1 MAPKKKVEATVEPW
15 MLGRFSRSLKVGLVG
30 MPNVGKSTLYN
41 TLSKSHHSK
50 TANVPFCTIDPS
62 ETRAYMEDERFDWLV
77 AKDKPANEVRAFVTV
92 VDIAGLIK
100 GASKGEGLG
109 NAFLSHI
116 KSVDGIIHVMR
127 AFEDDDVI
135 HAEDKVDPVRDI
147 ETICSEL
154 RIKDID
160 FLEGVI
166 DQHMKKERSEAAKT
180 PQAKKR
186 WEENLASYNKILEFM
201 QA

>member
-1 MAPKKKVEATVEPW
+1 MDAGSFLEVA
-15 MLGRFSRSLKVGLVG
+15 KVGMVG

-41 TLSKSHHSK
+41 SLSKSHHSK

-62 ETRAYMEDERFDWLV
+62 ETRAWLEDERFDWLV
-77 AKDKPANEVRAFVTV
+77 AKEKPKSEVKAFVTV
-92 VDIAGLIK
+92 VDIAGLIS

-116 KSVDGIIHVMR
+116 QSVDGIIHVMR

-135 HAEDKVDPVRDI
+135 HAEDTVDPVRDI
-147 ETICSEL
+147 NTISSEL

-160 FLEGVI
+160 FIKSKIEA
-166 DQHMKKERSEAAKT
+166 HMKCKTAEATKT

-186 WEENLASYNKILEFM
+186 WEENLASFEKILKFM
-201 QA
+201 EDGKDCRNGMGD